1 MSKRTQPLRTFLV
14 GLLVLSGLFSSQ
26 TMAHA
31 GWWEDY
37 KNGIETFTNLP
48 QEVNQLK
55 EGYDQALNKLDQ
67 AQNQLNQAQ
76 SNIEAYREE
85 NARLAEQNALLA
97 QTVEQL
103 KQSEANR
110 SQSARF
116 WKGLVFTAIGIV
128 VLFFVSTRLIR
139 FGLRRR

>member
-1 MSKRTQPLRTFLV
+1 MPKRTQPLRIFLV
-14 GLLVLSGLFSSQ
+14 GFIVLSGLLTSQ
-26 TMAHA
+26 TMANA

-48 QEVNQLK
+48 QEVNELK

-67 AQNQLNQAQ
+67 AQ
-76 SNIEAYREE
+76 SNIEAYRTE

-110 SQSARF
+110 AQSARF

>member
-1 MSKRTQPLRTFLV
+1 MPKSTQLLRTFLV
-14 GLLVLSGLFSSQ
+14 GLIVCSGLLTSQ
-26 TMAHA
+26 TMAYA

-67 AQNQLNQAQ
+67 AQTQLNQAQ

-103 KQSEANR
+103 QQSEASR
-110 SQSARF
+110 TQSAHF
-116 WKGLVFTAIGIV
+116 WKALVLTAIGIV
-128 VLFFVSTRLIR
+128 VVFFISTRLIR

>member
-1 MSKRTQPLRTFLV
+1 MPKRTQPLRIFLV
-14 GLLVLSGLFSSQ
+14 GFIVLSGLLTSQ

-48 QEVNQLK
+48 QEVNELK

-67 AQNQLNQAQ
+67 AQ
-76 SNIEAYREE
+76 SNIEAYRTE

-110 SQSARF
+110 AQSARF
-116 WKGLVFTAIGIV
+116 WKGLVFTAIGII

>member
-1 MSKRTQPLRTFLV
+1 MPKRTQPLRIFLV
-14 GLLVLSGLFSSQ
+14 GLIFLSGLLTSQ

-48 QEVNQLK
+48 QEVNELK

-67 AQNQLNQAQ
+67 AQ
-76 SNIEAYREE
+76 SNIEAYRTE

-110 SQSARF
+110 AQSARF

>member
-1 MSKRTQPLRTFLV
+1 MPKRTQPLRIFLV
-14 GLLVLSGLFSSQ
+14 GFIVLSGLLTSQ

-48 QEVNQLK
+48 QEVNELK

-67 AQNQLNQAQ
+67 AQ
-76 SNIEAYREE
+76 SNIEAYRTE

-97 QTVEQL
+97 QTVKQL

-110 SQSARF
+110 AQSARF

>member
-1 MSKRTQPLRTFLV
+1 MPKRTQPLRIFLV
-14 GLLVLSGLFSSQ
+14 GFIVLSGLLTSQ

-48 QEVNQLK
+48 QEVNELK

-67 AQNQLNQAQ
+67 AQ
-76 SNIEAYREE
+76 SNIEAYRTE

-110 SQSARF
+110 AQSARF

>member
-1 MSKRTQPLRTFLV
+1 MPKRTQPLRIFLV
-14 GLLVLSGLFSSQ
+14 GFIVLSGLFTSQ

-48 QEVNQLK
+48 QELNELK
-55 EGYDQALNKLDQ
+55 QGYDQALNKLDQ
-67 AQNQLNQAQ
+67 AQ
-76 SNIEAYREE
+76 SNIEAYRTE

-103 KQSEANR
+103 KQSEADR
-110 SQSARF
+110 AQSARF

-128 VLFFVSTRLIR
+128 VLFFISTRLIR

>member
-1 MSKRTQPLRTFLV
+1 MPKRTQPLRIFLV
-14 GLLVLSGLFSSQ
+14 GFIVLSGLFTSQ

-48 QEVNQLK
+48 QEVNELK
-55 EGYDQALNKLDQ
+55 QGYDQALNKLDQ
-67 AQNQLNQAQ
+67 AQN
-76 SNIEAYREE
+76 NIEAYRTE

-103 KQSEANR
+103 KQSEADR
-110 SQSARF
+110 AQSARF

-128 VLFFVSTRLIR
+128 VLFFISTRLIR

>member
-1 MSKRTQPLRTFLV
+1 MPKRTQPLRIFLV
-14 GLLVLSGLFSSQ
+14 GFIVLSGLFTSQ

-48 QEVNQLK
+48 QEVNELK
-55 EGYDQALNKLDQ
+55 QGYDQALNKLDQ
-67 AQNQLNQAQ
+67 AQ
-76 SNIEAYREE
+76 SNIEAYRTE

-103 KQSEANR
+103 KQSEADR
-110 SQSARF
+110 AQSARF

-128 VLFFVSTRLIR
+128 VLFFISTRLIR

>member
-1 MSKRTQPLRTFLV
+1 MPKRTQPLRIFLV
-14 GLLVLSGLFSSQ
+14 GFIFLSGLLTSQ

-48 QEVNQLK
+48 QEVNELK
-55 EGYDQALNKLDQ
+55 QGYDQALNKLDQ
-67 AQNQLNQAQ
+67 AQ
-76 SNIEAYREE
+76 SNIEAYRTE

-110 SQSARF
+110 AQSARF